1 MQLAADQLSTLLDA
15 LAVRRPAFHSEADLQ
30 HELAWELRASGAASA
45 VRLERPFETADGT
58 INLDLAAT
66 TSAGRLA
73 VELKYWKKRLDIH
86 LSDEHFALKNQGAH
100 DISRYDFW
108 KDVWRLERL
117 IGAGLADAGA
127 AIVLTNDPGYWR
139 QGRYGTIDAAFRL
152 HEGRVASGRLAWAES
167 AGAGTTRG
175 RTSPIDLRGEYA
187 VRWRDYSAPGPEVAF
202 RSLVIPVSG

>member
-1 MQLAADQLSTLLDA
+1 MQPVVDQLSGLLHA
-15 LAVRRPAFHSEADLQ
+15 LSARRPAFHSEADLQ
-30 HELAWELRASGAASA
+30 HELAWEFRASGIASA

-66 TSAGRLA
+66 TRDGRLA
-73 VELKYWKKRLDIH
+73 VELKYWKKRLD
-86 LSDEHFALKNQGAH
+86 LRLGDEHFVLKNQGAH

-117 IGAGLADAGA
+117 IDAGLADAGV

-139 QGRYGTIDAAFRL
+139 RGRDGTIDAAFRL
-152 HEGRVASGRLAWAES
+152 HEGRVASGRLAWSER

-175 RTSPIDLRGEYA
+175 RTSPIDLRGEYV
-187 VRWRDYSAPGPEVAF
+187 VRWHDYSVPGPGLAF
-202 RSLVIPVSG
+202 RSLTIPISR